1 MSPVNLRVEPDSKC
15 LFDRPVTVKVDG
27 LAPRQLVTL
36 RATLTDEKGDVF
48 SSSARYQS
56 DGKGRLD
63 LSESPALGGDY
74 SGVQPM
80 GFLWALKPQSP
91 WRRLMKRDVTTPYKV
106 DIEVR
111 SGGEA
116 VGKDSPGPLLASCAH
131 ERGFIGQGVRRV
143 PVDIEVR
150 SGGEAVGKDSPGPLL
165 ASCAH
170 ERGFIGQGVRRL
182 PVREGRIRATLFLPP
197 GEGPFPGLVD
207 LGGTAGGLLEYRSS
221 LLAGHGFAAMALAY
235 FGFEDLPERMWEFHL
250 EYFEEALR
258 YLQALPQQSMQT
270 IKLLCN
276 GSLITCEGPFPG
288 LLDLG
293 GTAGGLLE
301 YRSSLLAGHGFAAM
315 ALAYFG
321 FEDLPERMW
330 EFHLEYF
337 EEALRYLQALPQVC
351 PGGVGVVGISKGA
364 DLALSVASFL
374 PGVSAVVS
382 VAGCNANFMTPL
394 QCGWS
399 TLLPGLGMCLE
410 RVQVDEA
417 LGGVLDLSDCYE
429 DPRDPSLQGFVVPI
443 ERASARFLFLVGED
457 DQNWPSTLYAAE
469 AARRLGTHGRA
480 PPEVMSFPGAGHLL
494 EPPYFPH
501 CRASFHKLVGA
512 PLLWGGQ
519 PQPHAAA
526 QEQAWS
532 RVLSFLKESLPGEVA
547 RSRL

>member
-1 MSPVNLRVEPDSKC
+1 MRLISPLKPGLAVGKLATLYFNRGWQRFVSASSGLKMSPVNLRVEPESKC

-36 RATLTDEKGDVF
+36 RATLTDEKGDIF

-63 LSESPALGGDY
+63 LSASPALGGDY

-80 GFLWALKPQSP
+80 GFLWALKPQNP
-91 WRRLMKRDVTTPYKV
+91 FRRLMKRDVTRPCKV
-106 DIEVR
+106 HIEVR
-111 SGGEA
+111 SGGEE
-116 VGKDSPGPLLASCAH
+116 VGKDNPGPLLASCAH
-131 ERGFIGQGVRRV
+131 ERVFIGQGVRRV
-143 PVDIEVR
+143 PV
-150 SGGEAVGKDSPGPLL
+150 K
-165 ASCAH
+165 
-170 ERGFIGQGVRRL
+170 
-182 PVREGRIRATLFLPP
+182 EGRIRATLFLPP
-197 GEGPFPGLVD
+197 GKGPFPGLVD

-235 FGFEDLPERMWEFHL
+235 FGFEDLPERM
-250 EYFEEALR
+250 
-258 YLQALPQQSMQT
+258 S
-270 IKLLCN
+270 
-276 GSLITCEGPFPG
+276 
-288 LLDLG
+288 
-293 GTAGGLLE
+293 
-301 YRSSLLAGHGFAAM
+301 
-315 ALAYFG
+315 
-321 FEDLPERMW
+321 

-337 EEALRYLQALPQVC
+337 EEALRYLQALPQVRE
-351 PGGVGVVGISKGA
+351 GGVGVLGISKGA
-364 DLALSVASFL
+364 DLALSMASFL

-394 QCGWS
+394 QCGGS

-410 RVQVDEA
+410 RVRVDEA
-417 LGGVLDLSDCYE
+417 LGGVLDFSDCYE
-429 DPRDPSLQGFVVPI
+429 DPRDPSLQGCVVPI

-457 DQNWPSTLYAAE
+457 DQNWPSTLYAME
-469 AARRLGTHGRA
+469 AAQRLGAHGRA
-480 PPEVMSFPGAGHLL
+480 PPEVVIFPGAGHLL

-532 RVLSFLKESLPGEVA
+532 RVLSFLKESLPGEAA